1 MGWPR
6 AIASHIGTFFANPTA
21 AAWAAAVV
29 AALGFGFT
37 AFQIRIARDTLQ
49 AGTIYSIQKDFA
61 DLVKRTEDPK
71 FQGCYATPPASNPL
85 DKLAICT
92 EIDAKKTFFD
102 LLVFYRMLSD
112 LSEMS
117 AVTTAYRDRRIRA
130 SCIYFNSPRGGNTL
144 NEYKTKAL
152 LESSLQEL
160 MRNACAKP

>member
-49 AGTIYSIQKDFA
+49 AGTIY
-61 DLVKRTEDPK
+61 TEDPK